1 MDVSSKY
8 CNLAYSNQSVL
19 LGSELVFLIPMV
31 GSAIARYRVESNGAT
46 YCTLGGSS
54 GSNEWRRTLCTL
66 RRLFLALVEAYYR
79 MLIDGGT
86 VSRVRRSQYSVSV
99 LLGAGS

>member
-54 GSNEWRRTLCTL
+54 GSNEWRRTHVH
-66 RRLFLALVEAYYR
+66 F
-79 MLIDGGT
+79 GGCFWHSSKLT
-86 VSRVRRSQYSVSV
+86 IVC
-99 LLGAGS
+99 